1 MINLFIRRNL
11 FGHIGRS
18 TQSVVKPADVFA
30 ATVCQ
35 GNKVINKITGVTLE
49 DDEPR
54 AVNVHEVQKCNVVA
68 IVATVKQGNKRVQR
82 LQEQGKY
89 SGFKARYATG
99 RNLFGHVG
107 RSIHSAVKWRLRLP
121 QRRIKVTINFDIGRT
136 RFG

>member
-11 FGHIGRS
+11 FSHIGRS
-18 TQSVVKPADVFA
+18 TQSVVKPAVVFA

-68 IVATVKQGNKRVQR
+68 IVATSDGKFPETFPSGKFPETFRKVSGNFPEWK
-82 LQEQGKY
+82 LSQE
-89 SGFKARYATG
+89 FP
-99 RNLFGHVG
+99 RNFPSL
-107 RSIHSAVKWRLRLP
+107 
-121 QRRIKVTINFDIGRT
+121 
-136 RFG
+136 